1 MDPRQSARPT
11 PRRIPQLMQRSGYV
25 RAEFGPGSVTEISA
39 LYRALAVLCVEK
51 QISRVLVIAGDDD
64 PAGEHALRDALLVL
78 MLAGLPPSF
87 RLALVAGT
95 PRVAATYRNAQCD
108 LCAAGVT
115 TRLFESEPAAMQ
127 WLESTDVG
135 TRPRC

>member
-1 MDPRQSARPT
+1 MDPRQSAQPQ
-11 PRRIPQLMQRSGYV
+11 PPRIPQLMQRSGYV

-51 QISRVLVIAGDDD
+51 RISRVLVIAGDDD

-87 RLALVAGT
+87 KLALVAGT
-95 PRVAATYRNAQCD
+95 PQVAVTYRKAQCD

-115 TRLFESEPAAMQ
+115 TRLFESEPAATR
-127 WLESTDVG
+127 WLESSDVS